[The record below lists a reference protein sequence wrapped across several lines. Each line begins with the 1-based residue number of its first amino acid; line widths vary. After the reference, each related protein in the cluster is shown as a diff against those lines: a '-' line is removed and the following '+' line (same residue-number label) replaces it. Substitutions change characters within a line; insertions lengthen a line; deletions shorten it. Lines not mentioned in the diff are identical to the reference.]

1 MKNKILVRRKR
12 VQKRV
17 RSRIIRMSVHPRLS
31 VHRSNKHIY
40 AQVIDDHKMSTLV
53 SASDASLKDGE
64 KMSSMQKA
72 QHVGKTIAELMK
84 KAKITQ
90 VVFDRGS
97 YPYKGRVK
105 ALAESVR
112 EGGITI

>member
-1 MKNKILVRRKR
+1 MKNKVLLRRKR

-17 RSRIIRMSVHPRLS
+17 RSKIIRQSEYPRLT

-40 AQVIDDHKMSTLV
+40 AQVIDDYKMHTLV
-53 SASDASLKDGE
+53 SASDVTATDGD
-64 KMSSMQKA
+64 KMNSMQKA
-72 QHVGKTIAELMK
+72 QYVGQTIAELMK
-84 KAKITQ
+84 KAKIKQ

-105 ALAESVR
+105 ALAEAVR